1 MSDNASQLR
10 QLGIRYR
17 ITCLCQVLPVVV
29 FFSATISVLYYLGW
43 MQAVI
48 LKIAWL
54 MQRTMGTTGPESV
67 NAAGNIFI
75 GQTESPLLIKP
86 FINDMTSS
94 ELHAV
99 MTGGYATVAGSVMA
113 TYILFGVSNRRNL

>member
-1 MSDNASQLR
+1 MGDNASQLR
-10 QLGIRYR
+10 HFRYR

>member
-1 MSDNASQLR
+1 M
-10 QLGIRYR
+10 
-17 ITCLCQVLPVVV
+17 VV

-48 LKIAWL
+48 LKISWL
-54 MQRTMGTTGPESV
+54 MQRTMCTTGPESV

-86 FINDMTSS
+86 FISDMTPS

-113 TYILFGVSNRRNL
+113 TYIMFGVSNLQNF